1 MNRYIVV
8 MTHEPCSSAVRAW
21 ACLNRAQQAAMGQV
35 ERALKAAGLPP
46 LAWYEVL
53 VEIER
58 AGGCG
63 LRPFALEEA
72 LLLPQYGL
80 SRLLARME
88 AAGLVARGSCPEDR
102 RGQLVA
108 PTDAGRAMRQRM
120 WPVYAAAVPEAVG
133 ARLSAG
139 EAEALAK
146 LLDRLVAPAVPP
158 RGTGGPAAALSE

>member
-1 MNRYIVV
+1 MNRYIVI
-8 MTHEPCSSAVRAW
+8 MTHEPCKSAVRAW

-35 ERALKAAGLPP
+35 ERALKAASLPP

-53 VEIER
+53 VELER
-58 AGGCG
+58 AGRCG

-88 AAGLVARGSCPEDR
+88 AAGLVVRGSCPDDR

-108 PTDAGRAMRQRM
+108 LTDAGRAMRQRM
-120 WPVYAAAVPEAVG
+120 WPVYAAAVQEAVG
-133 ARLSAG
+133 ARLSEG
-139 EAEALAK
+139 EAEALAD
-146 LLDRLVAPAVPP
+146 LLGRLASSPAPQ
-158 RGTGGPAAALSE
+158 RGTDGPRAALSE

>member
-1 MNRYIVV
+1 MDCYIAI

-53 VEIER
+53 VELER

-88 AAGLVARGSCPEDR
+88 AAGLVARGSCPDDR

-108 PTDAGRAMRQRM
+108 LTDAGRAVRERM
-120 WPVYAAAVPEAVG
+120 WPVYAAAVQAAVG
-133 ARLSAG
+133 ARLSQD
-139 EAEALAK
+139 EAEALAE
-146 LLDRLVAPAVPP
+146 LLGRLAASPAPQ
-158 RGTGGPAAALSE
+158 RGTGGPGAALSE